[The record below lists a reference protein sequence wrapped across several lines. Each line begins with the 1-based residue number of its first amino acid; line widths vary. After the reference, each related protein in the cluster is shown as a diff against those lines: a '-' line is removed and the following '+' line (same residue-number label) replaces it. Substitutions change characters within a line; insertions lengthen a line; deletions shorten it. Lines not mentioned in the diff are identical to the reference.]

1 MNSHLSH
8 CMLGNIAYSRS
19 HPNKLTLLLISNLL
33 GGPALNSIL
42 SMEIREKHA
51 YAYNVESMYQPYSD
65 TGFFNIYIG
74 SDNNYVDKSINLA
87 FKVLARMRNKK
98 LGTIQLHR
106 AKRQIAGQLAMTSE
120 SYQNE
125 MLGIAKVM
133 LYKSRV
139 KTIEEV
145 IDEIGHITANQI
157 MDVSNEI
164 FDSKQI
170 SILRYLN
177 E

>member
-1 MNSHLSH
+1 
-8 CMLGNIAYSRS
+8 
-19 HPNKLTLLLISNLL
+19 
-33 GGPALNSIL
+33 
-42 SMEIREKHA
+42 
-51 YAYNVESMYQPYSD
+51 
-65 TGFFNIYIG
+65 
-74 SDNNYVDKSINLA
+74 
-87 FKVLARMRNKK
+87 
-98 LGTIQLHR
+98 
-106 AKRQIAGQLAMTSE
+106 MTSE

-145 IDEIGHITANQI
+145 IDEIGDITANQI